1 MLKYKSI
8 VSLALFEIL
17 NEHLEKK
24 MEKEEINSKR
34 KRIFLLHPLDRFDKA
49 ELKNPFSRSRLRSDK
64 KSKIIFLHGAH

>member
-8 VSLALFEIL
+8 VSLTLFEIL
-17 NEHLEKK
+17 DEHLEK
-24 MEKEEINSKR
+24 MEKEGTNSKR

-49 ELKNPFSRSRLRSDK
+49 ELKNPFSRSRSRSDK